1 MEILSGFIST
11 FLSCYLIYWIV
22 SLFKSS
28 KGAKIA
34 FVLITLDVLSMLIY
48 PIIELVFVIQ
58 NYNNYEGNSAVYYI
72 IYVVATIISTI
83 AAYALFVYLFYGS
96 NIHFKSARLRQF
108 ERQYNGKSN
117 ILNIFFKILLS
128 LFAIASISMGV
139 YLIVNKTV
147 SKGIV
152 GAIGLFIFAAVI
164 IGFIGKSF
172 IGEKKITKHT
182 KKESSNDFYFLISTN
197 TNKYLYQSKGD
208 KSFKDSLNGFDDY
221 FVIDELGIIKGP
233 DFKKNIYF
241 INVSY
246 FDTNYLNKLDM
257 EYVDNNKIVDIIL
270 NIDKLHQKV
279 VTVDDLFNVINIKD
293 R

>member
-117 ILNIFFKILLS
+117 TLNIFFKILLS

-221 FVIDELGIIKGP
+221 FVIDVQDYIDESVVSSGNYYGVNTVTRDLKELEQDPLDSATYTII
-233 DFKKNIYF
+233 N
-241 INVSY
+241 
-246 FDTNYLNKLDM
+246 
-257 EYVDNNKIVDIIL
+257 DNAEE
-270 NIDKLHQKV
+270 
-279 VTVDDLFNVINIKD
+279 TTE
-293 R
+293 